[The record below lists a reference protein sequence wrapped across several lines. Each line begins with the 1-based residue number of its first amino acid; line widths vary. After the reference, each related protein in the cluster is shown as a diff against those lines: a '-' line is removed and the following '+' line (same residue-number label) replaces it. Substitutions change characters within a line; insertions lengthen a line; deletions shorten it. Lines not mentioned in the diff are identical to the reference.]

1 HSSSCTCNIYKYQ
14 IRQPVQWRNYRKMA
28 VQLLSISAVFIFLNV
43 PPMILKTARTA
54 GLPAN
59 IVADYETDSF
69 YFTYFIIFLTP
80 VVSIFSLPEL
90 RTKFEKITAV
100 GHQIRR
106 AVVTETLMM
115 GFLTGG
121 RTRKVAP
128 VIQ

>member
-1 HSSSCTCNIYKYQ
+1 
-14 IRQPVQWRNYRKMA
+14 MA

-54 GLPAN
+54 GLPVN

-69 YFTYFIIFLTP
+69 YFTYFVIFLTP

-121 RTRKVAP
+121 RTWKVAP